1 MLSAVSASL
10 LDSKDDSCRFLEGFV
25 MVLLGCVLADVVDGG
40 LSALAAQCKTCL
52 SFLLGTRCR
61 VGGDSCLT
69 LGVQMGCVPVD
80 VVCGVAMGWGL
91 SALLILCGDLT
102 ALARR
107 CKFTFSCLPG
117 TWCLVGEEV
126 QLSLVVG
133 GEGPGG
139 TEGGDVG
146 PIVAEAIVVCGV
158 AVGWGWTAS
167 LVLCGDLTALAR
179 RRKFTFSCLPGTWC
193 LVGEE
198 VELTLVVRG
207 EGPGGTG
214 RGDVGPVMTEAS
226 VCGDLTVL
234 SRRCK
239 LNFVCLP
246 GT

>member
-1 MLSAVSASL
+1 
-10 LDSKDDSCRFLEGFV
+10 
-25 MVLLGCVLADVVDGG
+25 MV
-40 LSALAAQCKTCL
+40 
-52 SFLLGTRCR
+52 
-61 VGGDSCLT
+61 
-69 LGVQMGCVPVD
+69 
-80 VVCGVAMGWGL
+80 VVCV
-91 SALLILCGDLT
+91 DLT

-126 QLSLVVG
+126 QLSLFVR

-139 TEGGDVG
+139 AEGDDVET
-146 PIVAEAIVVCGV
+146 IVAEAIIVCGV

-198 VELTLVVRG
+198 VELTPVVRG
-207 EGPGGTG
+207 EGPGST
-214 RGDVGPVMTEAS
+214 GDVGPVMTEAS

-234 SRRCK
+234 SRRCT

>member
-1 MLSAVSASL
+1 MIW
-10 LDSKDDSCRFLEGFV
+10 
-25 MVLLGCVLADVVDGG
+25 G
-40 LSALAAQCKTCL
+40 LTALTTQCKTGSSFPL
-52 SFLLGTRCR
+52 STRCR

-69 LGVQMGCVPVD
+69 LGVRGVKHAVV
-80 VVCGVAMGWGL
+80 VVCVG
-91 SALLILCGDLT
+91 LT

-126 QLSLVVG
+126 QLTLVVR

-146 PIVAEAIVVCGV
+146 P
-158 AVGWGWTAS
+158 
-167 LVLCGDLTALAR
+167 
-179 RRKFTFSCLPGTWC
+179 
-193 LVGEE
+193 
-198 VELTLVVRG
+198 
-207 EGPGGTG
+207 
-214 RGDVGPVMTEAS
+214 VMTEAI

>member
-80 VVCGVAMGWGL
+80 VVSGVAMGWGL
-91 SALLILCGDLT
+91 SALLIWCKDLT

-107 CKFTFSCLPG
+107 CQFTFSCLPG

-126 QLSLVVG
+126 QLSL
-133 GEGPGG
+133 
-139 TEGGDVG
+139 
-146 PIVAEAIVVCGV
+146 
-158 AVGWGWTAS
+158 
-167 LVLCGDLTALAR
+167 
-179 RRKFTFSCLPGTWC
+179 F
-193 LVGEE
+193 
-198 VELTLVVRG
+198 VRG
-207 EGPGGTG
+207 EGPGGAE
-214 RGDVGPVMTEAS
+214 GDDVETIVAEAII
-226 VCGDLTVL
+226 VCGVA
-234 SRRCK
+234 
-239 LNFVCLP
+239 V
-246 GT
+246 G